1 MSPADVSVVV
11 LAGGKGTRL
20 FPLTAILPKPLV
32 PLGDRPVL
40 EILLRRLAASGFRK
54 VQMCTG
60 HLAELI
66 MAVFGDGESLGLEIR
81 YTREKEP
88 LGTAGPLTLLKALS
102 DPVLVVNGDLLTT
115 LDFARLLEFHGAQK
129 AHATISLFP
138 RDVCI
143 DFGVI
148 ECDPR
153 GDFAAYVE
161 KPRFHYEVSM
171 GINVLGREALKLLE
185 PGQRRDLPDLISTC
199 HARGLK
205 VACYREKCA
214 WLDIGR
220 MEDYAQAQEL
230 FASQAHDY
238 LPAPGPGA

>member
-20 FPLTAILPKPLV
+20 HPLTAILPKPLV

-40 EILLRRLAASGFRK
+40 EILLRRLARSGFRK
-54 VQMCTG
+54 VHMCTG

-66 MAVFGDGESLGLEIR
+66 MAVFGDGSSLGLSIE
-81 YTREKEP
+81 YTREQEP
-88 LGTAGPLTLLKALS
+88 LGTAGPLTLLEGLT

-115 LDFARLLEFHGAQK
+115 LDFAKLLEFHTTQGA
-129 AHATISLFP
+129 AATISLFP

-148 ECDPR
+148 ECSVG

-171 GINVLGREALKLLE
+171 GINVLSRKALELLLKGE
-185 PGQRRDLPDLISTC
+185 RRDLPDLISSV

-205 VACYREKCA
+205 VACYREQCA

-230 FASQAHDY
+230 FARERHEY
-238 LPAPGPGA
+238 LA